1 MVFPLRHLGTAF
13 FAIALGLVN
22 APTVSIAQDPP
33 PPPPRPGDASPPP
46 RPGDG
51 TPPPP
56 RPGSGPPPPRP
67 ADGASAP
74 KPEGG
79 TPPPRPGGRD
89 VNETSLDTT
98 GKYKIRAEVW
108 VDNWFKLYING
119 KELIEDSVPITTERS
134 FNAERFEFAA
144 DLPMTIAFEFRDFME
159 NATGLEYIG
168 SRRQQM
174 GDGGAIAQFR
184 DLASGDLL
192 AASGPDWRCQVIQSA
207 PADRSCE
214 REDNPDISLP
224 NCSETVTSVPSD
236 WMQPGFDDSSWP
248 AAVVHRESEVRPKD
262 GYDRIDWPPT
272 AKLIWGA
279 DLEKDNVLYCRTTVG
294 N

>member
-1 MVFPLRHLGTAF
+1 MVFPPRHLGFALLATA
-13 FAIALGLVN
+13 LVLAG

-51 TPPPP
+51 NPPPP
-56 RPGSGPPPPRP
+56 RPGSGPQPPRSADGTRPPRP
-67 ADGASAP
+67 EDGP
-74 KPEGG
+74 
-79 TPPPRPGGRD
+79 PPPRPGGRD
-89 VNETSLDTT
+89 LNETTLATT
-98 GKYKIRAEVW
+98 GAKKIRGEVW
-108 VDNWFKLYING
+108 ADNWFKLYING
-119 KELIEDSVPITTERS
+119 RELTEDSVPITTERS
-134 FNAERFEFAA
+134 FNAERFEFKA

-174 GDGGAIAQFR
+174 GDGGAIFQFR
-184 DLASGDLL
+184 DLESGALL
-192 AASGPDWRCQVIQSA
+192 AASSADWRCQVVQSA

-224 NCSETVTSVPSD
+224 NCSEPVTSVPGD
-236 WMQPGFDDSSWP
+236 WMQPGFYDSSWP
-248 AAVVHRESEVRPKD
+248 AAVVHSESDVRPKD
-262 GYDRIDWPPT
+262 GYDRIEWDPS
-272 AKLIWGA
+272 ARLIWGA
-279 DLEKDNVLYCRTTVG
+279 DLEKDNVLYCRAIVG